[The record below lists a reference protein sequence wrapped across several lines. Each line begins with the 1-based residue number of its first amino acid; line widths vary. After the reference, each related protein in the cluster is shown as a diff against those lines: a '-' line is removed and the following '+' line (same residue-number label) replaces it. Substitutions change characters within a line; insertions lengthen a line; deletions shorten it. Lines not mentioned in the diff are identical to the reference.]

1 MIQFNL
7 LQAASSYF
15 EIETCPRMQVIEMK
29 NEIDHTT
36 ISKFC
41 QNMIKWYRNKK
52 VDVITKPDI
61 S

>member
-29 NEIDHTT
+29 NEIDL
-36 ISKFC
+36 I
-41 QNMIKWYRNKK
+41 NEYIYE
-52 VDVITKPDI
+52 
-61 S
+61 